1 MTVEQII
8 RSLGGPTI
16 VGRHLDI
23 RGQAVS
29 HWMRLDRIPV
39 DRVPALLRLAKKRK
53 VSLRA
58 EQLRPD
64 VDWAAVK

>member
-1 MTVEQII
+1 MTVEKII

-16 VGRHLDI
+16 VGTHLGI
-23 RGQAVS
+23 RSQAVN
-29 HWMRLDRIPV
+29 HWMRLDRVPV
-39 DRVPALLRLAKKRK
+39 DRVPALVRLARKRK

-64 VDWAAVK
+64 IDWAAVK

>member
-1 MTVEQII
+1 
-8 RSLGGPTI
+8 
-16 VGRHLDI
+16 
-23 RGQAVS
+23 
-29 HWMRLDRIPV
+29 MRLDRIPV